1 MPHATLKLQPGVDQN
16 RTLTLNE
23 AAISETQ
30 LVRFVPDRQG
40 LGLVQKLGGWTRYF
54 PSNVGSRVRCLWAWQ
69 DTNANQYLGLGS
81 ENRVVATTGATGDG
95 TTATLTFDGTAAFS
109 AGETIYVSGVT
120 PTVYNGTFTVT
131 SATATTVSYASTAT
145 GAQEIAGTIAAGDAL
160 SVISDGAREIITPRT
175 TEFNTTPIF
184 DTTLGSNQVRVTI
197 SNSYVDS
204 YDSAYIKTQVSV
216 GGLVFFGLYPT
227 TYIDGL
233 DYFYIYAVD
242 SLGQPVLA
250 TSTVTSGGSVPSFEF
265 FDTQA
270 YSDVTLANHGY
281 AVGDTFPVLVPLRA
295 GSITIYGN
303 YIVSEVESS
312 SVFRIPLGTSA
323 TTANV
328 SSASWSGGTASVIY
342 EGNYNFNVGDYV
354 VVDAINPVGYNT
366 VSTGVAVTSAGNPV
380 NITAA
385 SWAAGTATLTYTGD
399 RAFTVG
405 ETIIVVGINPV
416 AYDGTYTV
424 TAETASTVSFAIAS
438 NPGAYVEGGQI
449 RGRVSYAVASNPGAY
464 VSGGTVFNYI
474 AQLNGGLAQ
483 IVIYNTPGPL
493 PEGTG
498 YGVGGYGEGGYGSG
512 VEPPFGFQGN
522 PITTTDWSLDNWG
535 EIFVSCPV
543 NDGIYTWQPVTG
555 ATRASIIPEAPPVN
569 DGMFVAMPQRQIIA
583 WGSTFTGI
591 QDQLLI
597 RWCDVNDY
605 NSWTA
610 QITNQAGSY
619 RLPKGSRIV
628 GCIQGPQQGLVWT
641 DLGVWAMQYVGPP
654 YVYQF
659 NEIGNGCGMIA
670 RKAAASMNG
679 IVYWMGQSQFF
690 RLGGS
695 GVETIRCPIWDV
707 IFQDLDTDNLDRIR
721 VAPNSRFNEISW
733 YYPTQS
739 NGGEVNAY
747 VKYNI
752 GLDQWDFGTLS
763 RTAWINQSVLGP
775 PIGAGTTVPADE
787 ENLIFQHETS
797 TNADG
802 EPMISSFQTG
812 YFAMTDGEYK
822 VFVDQVW
829 PDMKWGYYGGLQD
842 ADLNLTFYV
851 ADYPGE
857 TATVFGPYALNS
869 TTKFVT
875 PRFRGRLM
883 SIKMES
889 SDAGSFWRIGGT
901 RYRIQ
906 QDGKF

>member
-1 MPHATLKLQPGVDQN
+1 M
-16 RTLTLNE
+16 
-23 AAISETQ
+23 
-30 LVRFVPDRQG
+30 
-40 LGLVQKLGGWTRYF
+40 
-54 PSNVGSRVRCLWAWQ
+54 
-69 DTNANQYLGLGS
+69 
-81 ENRVVATTGATGDG
+81 
-95 TTATLTFDGTAAFS
+95 
-109 AGETIYVSGVT
+109 
-120 PTVYNGTFTVT
+120 
-131 SATATTVSYASTAT
+131 
-145 GAQEIAGTIAAGDAL
+145 
-160 SVISDGAREIITPRT
+160 
-175 TEFNTTPIF
+175 
-184 DTTLGSNQVRVTI
+184 
-197 SNSYVDS
+197 
-204 YDSAYIKTQVSV
+204 

-227 TYIDGL
+227 TYLDGS
-233 DYFYIYAVD
+233 DYFYIYATD

-250 TSTVTSGGSVPSFEF
+250 TSTVTGGGAVPSFAF
-265 FDTQA
+265 FDAQA

-281 AVGDTFPVLVPLRA
+281 AVGDIFPVLVSLRA
-295 GSITIYGN
+295 GSNTIYGN
-303 YIVSEVESS
+303 YTVSEVSS
-312 SVFRIPLGTSA
+312 ANVFRIPLGTSA

-328 SSASWSGGTASVIY
+328 SSATWSGSVASVIY
-342 EGNYNFNVGDYV
+342 QGNYNFNVGDTV
-354 VVDAINPVGYNT
+354 VVASVNPAGYNT
-366 VSTGVAVTSAGNPV
+366 AGATVTSAGNPV
-380 NITAA
+380 NLTAA
-385 SWAAGTATLTYTGD
+385 SWSSGTATLTYTGD

-405 ETIIVVGINPV
+405 EIITVVGVNPV
-416 AYDGTYTV
+416 EYDGTYTV
-424 TAETASTVSFAIAS
+424 TAETASTVQFALVS
-438 NPGAYVEGGQI
+438 NPGTYIEGGQI
-449 RGRVSYAVASNPGAY
+449 RGRVAYAVAVNPGAY
-464 VSGGTVFNYI
+464 VSGGTVFNSV
-474 AQLNGGLAQ
+474 AKLNGGLAQ

-522 PITTTDWSLDNWG
+522 PISTTDWSLDNWG
-535 EIFVSCPV
+535 EIFISCPV
-543 NDGIYTWQPVTG
+543 NDGIYTWRPITG

-610 QITNQAGSY
+610 QVTNQAGSY
-619 RLPKGSRIV
+619 RLPKGSKIV

-659 NEIGNGCGMIA
+659 NELGNGCGMIA

-733 YYPTQS
+733 YYPTTS

-752 GLDQWDFGTLS
+752 SLDQWDFGTLS

-787 ENLIFQHETS
+787 ENLIYQHETS
-797 TNADG
+797 TDADG
-802 EPMISSFQTG
+802 EPMTSSFQTG
-812 YFAMTDGEYK
+812 YFAMTEGEYK

-829 PDMKWGYYGGLQD
+829 PDMKWGYYGGAQD
-842 ADLNLTFYV
+842 ADINLTFYV
-851 ADYPGE
+851 TDYPGQSP
-857 TATVFGPYALNS
+857 TAYGPFPLNYV
-869 TTKFVT
+869 TKFVT